1 MHPALHIRNIEK
13 LPVTVRTAAVRAVA
27 HDSSLDDL
35 KRIRELV
42 DIVPT
47 EQKILLLPVFFMHL
61 NPAAIPSLDHMD
73 MQSAA
78 DKKALEFG
86 MLSVDGLHRIR
97 TRPQNIGPDLWSHA
111 WPWFIF
117 LLTHWDNLP
126 FRVCGEVTYCTEFLF
141 FAGSLHDHAATRKV
155 MLAAPGF
162 RVMVGR
168 ALSFLPRLT
177 MLPVGL
183 FEMVLNDLCGFLNDE
198 AVETVEHLDD
208 LILGAGGSIQ
218 DLGRAAVRY
227 LEHAYRRE
235 ETMSMTNSNF
245 IHGIICFIAAA
256 DTTSFAPDEIGELTD
271 DFFPPAGAFCR
282 SLIPEGIIQVIMDTM
297 TFLTTSSDVDR
308 GVAFNS
314 CFALLTRYMMAPSGP
329 RFVEEA
335 LCGNLLSIMTTC
347 ATLDCVADFEGSM
360 FWILNKVLHRDLVH
374 YRVVAQLHKIQVAD
388 DVWESLSEDPEW
400 DAFFGDMYL
409 RFDVLDDSKTLP
421 RLKACDNDQCGKI
434 AQEREFRRCT
444 CNSLYYC
451 SRDCQKVDWTR
462 NDHKAL
468 CRRAPSLALAE
479 YPRTNLPVRER
490 IFFRTLLHSD
500 YKHEITLVYEEQV
513 KFLAANPA
521 LRLHVRPRGDHK
533 WRDAAARAWRSGGRI
548 ALHVMKVPEG
558 SKARFCV
565 VPLRRSHGGVEGRMR
580 KLAAGLPKK
589 YSDDS
594 LKKRVKAILKDY
606 KDVVEIH

>member
-198 AVETVEHLDD
+198 AVATVEHLDD

-218 DLGRAAVRY
+218 DLGRAAVRIS
-227 LEHAYRRE
+227 
-235 ETMSMTNSNF
+235 SMPT
-245 IHGIICFIAAA
+245 AARKRC
-256 DTTSFAPDEIGELTD
+256 
-271 DFFPPAGAFCR
+271 AFCR

-329 RFVEEA
+329 QFVEEA
-335 LCGNLLSIMTTC
+335 LRGNLLSIMTTC

-400 DAFFGDMYL
+400 DAFFGDMYM
-409 RFDVLDDSKTLP
+409 RFDVLDDSRTLP

-434 AQEREFRRCT
+434 AQEREFRRCS

-500 YKHEITLVYEEQV
+500 YKHEITLVYEEEV
-513 KFLAANPA
+513 KFLAANPHA
-521 LRLHVRPRGDHK
+521 GPFFTLFDYMYDRVGITVHAVSTAADVHASLSGAE

-548 ALHVMKVPEG
+548 ALHVMKVPDG
-558 SKARFCV
+558 SGARFCV

-589 YSDDS
+589 YSDNTLS
-594 LKKRVKAILKDY
+594 KRVKAILKDY